1 MKVVVSYACDLEDI
15 PANASELLNN
25 LSKQLDKAK
34 GLLAEAAGQSYC
46 KSVDVSLTTI
56 DTLRQSLAKIDMRL
70 QDCSSI
76 LAGYAKTNA
85 DIHLGNDP
93 SQAQEE
99 RNKDVD
105 SQEKAND

>member
-1 MKVVVSYACDLEDI
+1 MRVVVSYACELEDI
-15 PANASELLNN
+15 PENASELLYN

-34 GLLAEAAGQSYC
+34 SLLAEAGGQSC
-46 KSVDVSLTTI
+46 VKSVDASMATI

-93 SQAQEE
+93 SQRREERSEDFDPQEE
-99 RNKDVD
+99 T
-105 SQEKAND
+105 ND

>member
-1 MKVVVSYACDLEDI
+1 MKVVVSYASELEDI
-15 PANASELLNN
+15 PANTSELLNN

-46 KSVDVSLTTI
+46 KSVDASLTTI

-93 SQAQEE
+93 SQRREERSEDVDPQEE
-99 RNKDVD
+99 T
-105 SQEKAND
+105 ND

>member
-25 LSKQLDKAK
+25 LSRQLDKAK
-34 GLLAEAAGQSYC
+34 SLLAEAAGQSC
-46 KSVDVSLTTI
+46 VKSVDASMTTI
-56 DTLRQSLAKIDMRL
+56 DALRQSLVKIDMRL
-70 QDCSSI
+70 MDCSSI

-85 DIHLGNDP
+85 DIHLGNVP

-99 RNKDVD
+99 RSEDVD
-105 SQEKAND
+105 S